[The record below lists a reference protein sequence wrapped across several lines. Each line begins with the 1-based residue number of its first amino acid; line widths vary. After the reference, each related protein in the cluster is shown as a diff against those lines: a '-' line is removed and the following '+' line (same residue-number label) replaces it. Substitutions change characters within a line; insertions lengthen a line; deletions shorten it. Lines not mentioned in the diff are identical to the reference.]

1 MRKVLEGSIKAGERV
16 TMTAERLLSANVP
29 IVEIPRHVQEL
40 SEAAR
45 FPRATGTPNLF
56 EGAVRSWQRKLSVL
70 GQGASREHGEYTI
83 QTATKQ
89 LVTDLRKAK
98 PDQVDKIVDRWILE
112 KARYQAR
119 VVARHESVEA
129 FRDVAIEQARSQ
141 PYVVGVRWALSPAHK
156 IVDIC
161 DLHANADQYGLGPG
175 GYPADQVPA
184 RHTSCL
190 CATSPLLDPLYFKRE
205 IAKAKGEAEPE
216 KPWLTGVKESPEQW
230 LRKQSV
236 DAQKAIMGPT
246 RTKLVAQGRKVLDKG
261 ASNFRPVYRLL
272 NKPKP
277 SIDHGPRIDASGII
291 AADRANMAQP
301 FPDLR
306 SAG

>member
-16 TMTAERLLSANVP
+16 TMTAERLLDANVP

-45 FPRATGTPNLF
+45 FPRAPGMPNLF
-56 EGAVRSWQRKLSVL
+56 EGAVRSWQSKLSVL

-98 PDQVDKIVDRWILE
+98 PNQVDKIVDRWILE

-119 VVARHESVEA
+119 VVARHEGVEA
-129 FRDVAIEQARSQ
+129 FRDVALEQARSQ
-141 PYVVGVRWALSPAHK
+141 PFSVGVRWTLSPAHPRP
-156 IVDIC
+156 DIC
-161 DLHANADQYGLGPG
+161 DCHASADQYGLGAG
-175 GYPADQVPA
+175 GFPADQVPA
-184 RHTSCL
+184 RHPSCL
-190 CATSPLLDPLYFKRE
+190 CSTVQIVDPLYFKRE
-205 IAKAKGEAEPE
+205 IAKSKGEAEPE
-216 KPWLTGVKESPEQW
+216 KPWLSGVKETPEQW
-230 LRKQSV
+230 LRKQPA

-261 ASNFRPVYRLL
+261 ASNFRPVYQLL

-277 SIDHGPRIDASGII
+277 SINYGPRIDASGII
-291 AADRANMAQP
+291 ARDRENMTQP
-301 FPDLR
+301 FPRL
-306 SAG
+306 AG